1 MDTAYYRRLVPQAIS
16 QILQFSGT
24 LPTGPSVKL
33 SSTGEHGFCDR
44 QWGTCPQAAC
54 VKERK
59 LRGEFLLR
67 CQCDL
72 RRSKKLWF
80 QERAAVCG
88 FTWLE
93 GRGRSEVCLATGANR
108 AVSRGS
114 CGEARA

>member
-1 MDTAYYRRLVPQAIS
+1 MDTACYRRLVPQAIS

-67 CQCDL
+67 CQCGL
-72 RRSKKLWF
+72 HRAKQLWF
-80 QERAAVCG
+80 
-88 FTWLE
+88 
-93 GRGRSEVCLATGANR
+93 
-108 AVSRGS
+108 
-114 CGEARA
+114 